1 MASAICAR
9 SLTAPTLNLKYNEDM
24 VKAEFTEMVASLT
37 PAEQAMVQELVEY
50 LRRPANAKSAFVTAA
65 GDFIRQHPE
74 LLKRL
79 AQ

>member
-1 MASAICAR
+1 MA
-9 SLTAPTLNLKYNEDM
+9 
-24 VKAEFTEMVASLT
+24 KAEFAEMVASLT
-37 PAEQAMVQELVEY
+37 PAEQAVVRELVEY
-50 LRRPANAKSAFVTAA
+50 LRRPANQSAFVTAA